1 MAKGMHRLSAM
12 KVAKVTERGCYS
24 DGGGL
29 YLQVTRDG
37 VKSWVLRYMRQG
49 KARTMGLG
57 PIHTVSLAD
66 ARVKAM
72 ECRKMLL
79 AGVDPLQARQAEA
92 EEARS
97 RHARSKTFVQ
107 CCEAYIEAH
116 KAGWRNAKHAAQ
128 WTNTLTTYAYPELKD
143 LPVTDITVDLVM
155 KVLEPIWIAKNETAS
170 RLRGRIE
177 AVLDWATVRGYRTG
191 DNPARWRGHLDHLLP
206 QPSKVKRV
214 EHHAA
219 LPYVEMAS
227 FFVSLKAQEGLAA
240 RALELLILTA
250 ARTGSVIAATVGEF
264 DLENKIWTIPPEHM
278 KGNKE
283 HRVPLAPQVV
293 SLLVPLCEG
302 KKNEDFV
309 FKGRRNGEYLS
320 NMAMLQLLKR
330 MDRSDLTAHGFRS
343 TFRDWAGECTNHPR
357 EVAEAAL
364 AHTLTNKVEAAY
376 ARGDMFTKRSL
387 LMQDWVS
394 YCCQNK

>member
-72 ECRKMLL
+72 ECRKLLL

-92 EEARS
+92 EEARA
-97 RHARSKTFVQ
+97 RQARSKTFVQ

-116 KAGWRNAKHAAQ
+116 KAGWRSAKHADQ
-128 WTNTLTTYAYPELKD
+128 WTNTLTTYAYPELGN
-143 LPVTDITVDLVM
+143 LSVTDITVDLVM
-155 KVLEPIWIAKNETAS
+155 KVLEPIWTAKNETAS

-177 AVLDWATVRGYRTG
+177 AVLDWATVRGYRAG

-206 QPSKVKRV
+206 QPSKIKRV

-219 LPYVEMAS
+219 LPYVEITS
-227 FFVSLKAQEGLAA
+227 FVTSLKSQEGFAA

-264 DLENKIWTIPPEHM
+264 DLENKIWTIPPGHM

-283 HRVPLAPQVV
+283 HRVPLAPQIV

-302 KKNEDFV
+302 KRNEDFV
-309 FKGRRNGEYLS
+309 FRGRRDGEHLS

-330 MDRSDLTAHGFRS
+330 MNRNDLTAHGFRS

-376 ARGDMFTKRSL
+376 ARGDMFIKRSL
-387 LMQDWVS
+387 LMQDWAS
-394 YCCQNK
+394 YCYQKK